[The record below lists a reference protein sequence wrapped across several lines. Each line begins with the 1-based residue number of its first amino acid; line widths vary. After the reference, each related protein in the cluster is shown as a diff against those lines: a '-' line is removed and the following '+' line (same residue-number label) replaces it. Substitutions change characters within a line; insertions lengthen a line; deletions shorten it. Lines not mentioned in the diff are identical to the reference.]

1 MSESTPLIKR
11 DVSWLSF
18 NGRVLQEAADP
29 GVPLYE
35 RLKFLAI
42 YSSNLDEFFRVR
54 VASHRSFRK
63 LKKKTRKKLD
73 VRPKHILKEIR
84 TIVESQQAE
93 FGKIFREEIIP
104 ELEDM
109 GVFLVNERQ
118 YTPEQAAFVR
128 QWFDKEVAKEI
139 KIVWLEEEEKA
150 PPFLQNKG
158 LYFIIEFKAPGTPLA
173 LVNIPTNKVNRFLL
187 LPKDGGK
194 HYISFLDDAIRLN
207 FDHLFP
213 EQEVKEAYSVKV
225 SRDAEM
231 YIEDEYSGDLIEK
244 IKEGL
249 EERNIGLPT
258 RFLYDARMPAEVL
271 SRLKAIL
278 KLNKNDLIPG
288 ARYHNFNDFFDFPD
302 PLEDERLHE
311 PPMPPLP
318 HPLLEQRDSL
328 MSLLTEKDF
337 MLHFPYQKY
346 NYVSQLIKEAAE
358 DEEVESIEI
367 TLYRVAGKSEVAKQ
381 LIYALEKGKSVF
393 VFIEAKARFD
403 EESNLYWGEQLKAAG
418 AEVRYSFPGIKVHTK
433 LLLIK
438 RKEGSKPR
446 YFSYLGT
453 GNFNEKTARIYGD
466 HALFT
471 AESSMGKD
479 VSQVFDLLKGEII
492 MPKTKHLFVSPFT
505 TRPRFIKLIDKEIAQ
520 ARAGRPAYMILKMNS
535 LEDQGMIE
543 KLYEASEAGVKIQ
556 LIVRGIC
563 CLIPGLKDYSENIE
577 VISIVDRFLEHA
589 RVYIFGNDGK
599 EKMYTAS
606 ADWMGR
612 NLDRRVEVVIPILD
626 PEVYAELRQ
635 IIDIQ
640 LADNTKARII
650 DANQENLYVRDFR
663 KPQVRA
669 QMAIY
674 AFLKEKVV
682 VADIAD

>member
-29 GVPLYE
+29 TVPLYE

-42 YSSNLDEFFRVR
+42 YSANLDEFFRVR

-73 VRPKHILKEIR
+73 VQPKEILKEIR
-84 TIVESQQAE
+84 TTVELQQAK
-93 FGKIFREEIIP
+93 FGRIFREEIIP
-104 ELEDM
+104 ELESV
-109 GVFLVNERQ
+109 GIHLANERQ
-118 YTPEQAAFVR
+118 YAPEQEVFVKE
-128 QWFDKEVAKEI
+128 WFEKNGAKEMEV
-139 KIVWLEEEEKA
+139 VWLEKEEKA

-158 LYFIIEFKAPGTPLA
+158 LYFIVEFKASGAPLA
-173 LVNIPTNKVNRFLL
+173 LVNIPTENLPRFLL
-187 LPKDGGK
+187 LPRNGEK
-194 HYISFLDDAIRLN
+194 YCISFLDDVIRFN
-207 FDHLFP
+207 FDQLFP
-213 EQEVKEAYSVKV
+213 GQSVEAAYGVKV

-231 YIEDEYSGDLIEK
+231 YIEDEYGGDLIGK
-244 IKEGL
+244 IKNGL
-249 EERNIGLPT
+249 KERNIGLPT
-258 RFLYDARMPAEVL
+258 RFLYDARMPAEL
-271 SRLKAIL
+271 LARLKAIL
-278 KLNKNDLIPG
+278 KLSKNDLIPG
-288 ARYHNFNDFFDFPD
+288 ARYHNFNDFFGFPN
-302 PLEDERLHE
+302 PLEEESLHE
-311 PPMPPLP
+311 VPMPPLP
-318 HPLLEQRDSL
+318 HPLLEQGK
-328 MSLLTEKDF
+328 SLLEVLIERDF

-346 NYVSQLIKEAAE
+346 DYVPQMIKEAAE
-358 DEEVESIEI
+358 DEAVESIEI

-403 EESNLYWGEQLKAAG
+403 EESNLYWGEQLKEAG

-453 GNFNEKTARIYGD
+453 GNFNEKTAKIYGD

-471 AESSMGKD
+471 ASTSMGRD
-479 VSQVFDLLKGEII
+479 VTQVFNLLKGEVI

-505 TRPRFIKLIDKEIAQ
+505 TRPRFVKLIDKEIAH
-520 ARAGRPAYMILKMNS
+520 ARAGREAYMILKMNS

-543 KLYEASEAGVKIQ
+543 KLYEASQAGVKIQ

-563 CLIPGLKDYSENIE
+563 CLVPGLKDYSENIE
-577 VISIVDRFLEHA
+577 VVSIVDRFLEHA
-589 RVYIFGNDGK
+589 RVYIFANNGE

-612 NLDRRVEVVIPILD
+612 NLDRRVEVIIPILD
-626 PEVYAELRQ
+626 PAVYAELRQ

-640 LADNTKARII
+640 LSDNTKARII
-650 DANQENLYVRDFR
+650 DSNQENLYVRDFR
-663 KPQVRA
+663 KPQVRS
-669 QMAIY
+669 QVAIY
-674 AFLKEKVV
+674 GFLKEKVV
-682 VADIAD
+682 VES

>member
-1 MSESTPLIKR
+1 MSEPTPLVKR

-29 GVPLYE
+29 TVPLYE

-42 YSSNLDEFFRVR
+42 YSANLDEFFRVR
-54 VASHRSFRK
+54 VASHRSFRE
-63 LKKKTRKKLD
+63 LKKKTRKQLD

-84 TIVESQQAE
+84 AIVELQQAE
-93 FGKIFREEIIP
+93 FGRIFREEVIP
-104 ELEDM
+104 ELESV
-109 GVFLVNERQ
+109 GIYLVNDRQ

-128 QWFDKEVAKEI
+128 EWFDKEVAKEI
-139 KIVWLEEEEKA
+139 EIVWLEEEKVA
-150 PPFLQNKG
+150 PFLQNKG
-158 LYFIIEFKAPGTPLA
+158 LYFIVEFQASGTPLA
-173 LVNIPTNKVNRFLL
+173 LVNIPTDKIDRFLL
-187 LPKDGGK
+187 LPESEGK
-194 HYISFLDDAIRLN
+194 HCISFLDDAIRLN
-207 FDHLFP
+207 FDRLFP
-213 EQEVKEAYSVKV
+213 GQAVKEAYSVKV

-244 IKEGL
+244 IKRGL
-249 EERNIGLPT
+249 KGRNIGLPT
-258 RFLYDARMPAEVL
+258 RFLYDARMPAELL
-271 SRLKAIL
+271 SRLKIIL
-278 KLNKNDLIPG
+278 KLSKNDLIPG
-288 ARYHNFNDFFDFPD
+288 ARYHNFNDFFGFPD
-302 PLEDERLHE
+302 PLGKESLHE
-311 PPMPPLP
+311 TPMPPLP
-318 HPLLEQRDSL
+318 HPLLEQSDSL

-346 NYVSQLIKEAAE
+346 DYVPQLIIEAAE

-367 TLYRVAGKSEVAKQ
+367 TLYRVAGKSEVARQ

-403 EESNLYWGEQLKAAG
+403 EESNLYWGDQLKAAG
-418 AEVRYSFPGIKVHTK
+418 AKVRYSYPGIKVHTK

-438 RKEGSKPR
+438 RKESSKPR

-453 GNFNEKTARIYGD
+453 GNFNEKTAKIYGD

-471 AESSMGKD
+471 AESSMGRD
-479 VSQVFDLLKGEII
+479 VSQVFDLLKGDII

-505 TRPRFIKLIDKEIAQ
+505 SRSRFVKLIDKEIAHAQ
-520 ARAGRPAYMILKMNS
+520 AGRPAYMILKMNS
-535 LEDQGMIE
+535 LEDQKMIE
-543 KLYEASEAGVKIQ
+543 KLYKASQAGVKIQ

-563 CLIPGLKDYSENIE
+563 CLVPGVKDFSENIE
-577 VISIVDRFLEHA
+577 VVSIVDRFLEHA
-589 RVYIFGNDGK
+589 RVYIFGNGGE
-599 EKMYTAS
+599 EKMYIAS

-626 PEVYAELRQ
+626 PAVYAELRQ
-635 IIDIQ
+635 IVDIQ

-650 DANQENLYVRDFR
+650 DANQENLYARDFR

-669 QMAIY
+669 QVAIY
-674 AFLKEKVV
+674 EFLKEQAAAFVEK
-682 VADIAD
+682 